1 MSEIRSAII
10 LQSEL
15 NPWIDICI
23 IPDKPDDL
31 EKVRYFA
38 EKVYD
43 DWFDYDTDEPI
54 VDYLKRRLDEYEC
67 YCTIYCAD
75 EDEEEC

>member
-1 MSEIRSAII
+1 MSEIRNAII

-31 EKVRYFA
+31 YKVRYFA

-43 DWFDYDTDEPI
+43 DWFDEDTDEPI
-54 VDYLKRRLDEYEC
+54 VDYIKRRLDEYEC
-67 YCTIYCAD
+67 YCEIYCAS
-75 EDEEEC
+75 EEEE